1 MGLTKA
7 LYYPWIEVR
16 DERWLRSACLYWDRI
31 YTIVPASISSPY
43 SKKVSRELEDAGVLE
58 PLRINSRQP
67 EITALT
73 KDVLAFLDSQ
83 EASEL
88 LLGIIRGHSAPIH
101 LDKLPHPLHG
111 LSRIHNEKFSCE
123 LRHRLEEL
131 YRSDGE
137 WIETNDVFADYY
149 MTLLANRLA
158 ERKGLGLLTS
168 SFAADRL
175 VNSARSGNRAWTR
188 ERCFLRTANSER
200 LPRTL
205 VEGIIVDLLIGD
217 LSIAPSV
224 SLKSLLAFREKYSD
238 ELGRFRSKIGELAS
252 SVPDAESFE
261 AARQHAHDL
270 VVNEIQPALAD
281 LKSALKGNRIRTMTD
296 GLLKVS
302 FLSAVPTSALIA
314 AGLTLPT
321 ALLVGAGISLTA
333 ATVLY
338 SEEKKKLKREN
349 AFTYLLAL
357 EQKFA

>member
-1 MGLTKA
+1 MSFTKA
-7 LYYPWIEVR
+7 LYYPWIEIR
-16 DERWLRSACLYWDRI
+16 DERWLRSACLYWDKI
-31 YTIVPASISSPY
+31 HTIVPASISNPY

-58 PLRINSRQP
+58 PLRVNSRQP
-67 EITALT
+67 EIAALT
-73 KDVLAFLDSQ
+73 NDVLAFLDSQ

-88 LLGIIRGHSAPIH
+88 LIGRVPGTSTPIH
-101 LDKLPHPLHG
+101 LDKLPRALRG
-111 LSRIHNEKFSCE
+111 ISRIHNEKFSWE

-131 YRSDGE
+131 CRADGE
-137 WIETNDVFADYY
+137 WLEMNDVFADYY

-175 VNSARSGNRAWTR
+175 VNSARAGNRVWAR
-188 ERCFLRTANSER
+188 ERGFRTTNSAA

-205 VEGIIVDLLIGD
+205 TEGTIVDLLIGD
-217 LSIAPSV
+217 LSVAPSV

-238 ELGRFRSKIGELAS
+238 ELGRFRTKIGELTS
-252 SVPDAESFE
+252 SAPDAESFE

-270 VVNEIQPALAD
+270 VVNEIRPALTDLRAA
-281 LKSALKGNRIRTMTD
+281 LKSNRIKTMTD

-302 FLSAVPTSALIA
+302 FLSAAPTSALIA
-314 AGLTLPT
+314 AGLALPT

-333 ATVLY
+333 ATVLH
-338 SEEKKKLKREN
+338 SEEKKRLKREN